1 MIDCLLEISFPS
13 DREDLDDRVSAAL
26 YLAGC
31 GGSHSQDDVA
41 GLRVVTAYFESVEQ
55 RGAVEKLLDSDLD
68 SDKEITWRSVDR
80 PRQDWLDLY
89 QQSLV
94 AIPVGRR
101 FIVAPDRAL
110 IRDQTRIPLV
120 IPQEQAF
127 GTGSHETTALCLEM
141 LEGIDHDGKAGLD
154 VGTGSAILALAMS
167 RLGARLVIA
176 FDNDLE
182 AIPPAAANLVR
193 NRIDPRSVLLFC
205 GTLLAVRGTFEVVT
219 MNILPDV
226 IIPLLPDIGGVV
238 ASDGS
243 LILSGILI
251 SRSDEVV
258 RAAEKIGLRCTAI
271 SSRGEWWCGRFQQS
285 S

>member
-1 MIDCLLEISFPS
+1 MTDYLLEISFPS
-13 DREDLDDRVSAAL
+13 DREDLDDLVSAAL

-31 GGSHSQDDVA
+31 GGSHAREDDA
-41 GLRVVTAYFESVEQ
+41 GVRMVTAYFESVDQ
-55 RGAVEKLLDSDLD
+55 RGEVDQLLASN
-68 SDKEITWRSVDR
+68 KEIVCRSVER
-80 PRQDWLDLY
+80 VRRDWLDDY

-110 IRDQTRIPLV
+110 IQDQTRIPLV

-141 LEGIDHDGKAGLD
+141 LESIHHEGRIGLD
-154 VGTGSAILALAMS
+154 VGTGSAILAIGMS

-182 AIPPAAANLVR
+182 AIPAAVGNRVR
-193 NRIDPRSVLLFC
+193 NEIDRCSVLLFC
-205 GTLLAVRGTFEVVT
+205 GTLQALRSVQGAFDVIT

-226 IIPLLPDIGGVV
+226 IIQLLPDVRDV
-238 ASDGS
+238 LASDGL
-243 LILSGILI
+243 LILSGILV

-258 RAAEKIGLRCTAI
+258 RAAEKIGLRCTVI
-271 SSRGEWWCGRFQQS
+271 STRGEWWCGRFQRAF
-285 S
+285 